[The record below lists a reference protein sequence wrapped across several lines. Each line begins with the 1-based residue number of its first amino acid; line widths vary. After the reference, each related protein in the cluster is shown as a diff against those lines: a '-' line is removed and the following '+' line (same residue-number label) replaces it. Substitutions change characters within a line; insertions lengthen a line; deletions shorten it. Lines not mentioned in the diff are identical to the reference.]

1 MDISITYTMRV
12 TESNQEPSWL

>member
-1 MDISITYTMRV
+1 MVISITYTMRV